1 MTWNWWASFASGSQA
16 EASSIARTH
25 TVCSMPSSRV
35 RPRISGH
42 WPQASLC
49 LMVTF
54 LKHFWRPLQKILKL
68 GIRVSFVE
76 TGIVFKLQR
85 PVSNPGGG
93 QFGFKVGHF
102 WYISSCKK
110 EHFWNLRDTSC
121 AFALQVAFGLNRLW
135 FKFQMSGAIR
145 GDLCATF
152 VTVFLEHNKSGWFHC
167 I

>member
-1 MTWNWWASFASGSQA
+1 MAPCIAQRCRYMTWNWWASFASGSQA

-25 TVCSMPSSRV
+25 TVFSMPSSRV

-68 GIRVSFVE
+68 GIRVGFVE

-93 QFGFKVGHF
+93 NKASKLGTFDTFLHVKRSVFG
-102 WYISSCKK
+102 
-110 EHFWNLRDTSC
+110 TSEIQ
-121 AFALQVAFGLNRLW
+121 AVLLHSR
-135 FKFQMSGAIR
+135 
-145 GDLCATF
+145 
-152 VTVFLEHNKSGWFHC
+152 
-167 I
+167 